1 MEVVQGRGGVQ
12 SRWTLHPS
20 CQGSASSNQVSSASR
35 ILRAGHEEDRMIK
48 IAILTLAALGVVA
61 LIAVIAVVWVIRRN
75 RGN

>member
-1 MEVVQGRGGVQ
+1 MEVVQGPGGVQ
-12 SRWTLHPS
+12 YRWTPTPLMPGL
-20 CQGSASSNQVSSASR
+20 CFFQVSSASR